1 MSPSIFWGSVVNIR
15 SIRIRIARFFMISLD
30 VRFSFGLWF
39 LRKDVT
45 FFSKNFVI
53 LLTTFYA
60 INDDDSG
67 NIWQQQLLTHH
78 QPKFNRLWYWFH
90 MFMYFKLFLEAVN
103 FIQSLAKAKQAYS
116 LTCCQEYRNSLS
128 SFSSTRVKIQTLKRT
143 VTYKSHWACL
153 NDFCC
158 CFCCASNIEM
168 NRVIQQFIKC

>member
-1 MSPSIFWGSVVNIR
+1 MWW
-15 SIRIRIARFFMISLD
+15 ALAFFGVQS
-30 VRFSFGLWF
+30 STFGPFAFELRDFLWSHWMF
-39 LRKDVT
+39 VFHSAYDSCEKMWL

-67 NIWQQQLLTHH
+67 NIWQQQLLTHR

-103 FIQSLAKAKQAYS
+103 FIQLLAKAKQAYS

-128 SFSSTRVKIQTLKRT
+128 SFSSTRVKIQTFKKNCDL
-143 VTYKSHWACL
+143 
-153 NDFCC
+153 
-158 CFCCASNIEM
+158 
-168 NRVIQQFIKC
+168 